1 MPQISFFHKCHS
13 WVHAPH
19 PPFHFS
25 IPWIDIGFLAEEPPA
40 PLQKAPSRPSVT
52 NILVNPA
59 NESGQDLVISP
70 WAPSSSGQ
78 TPIKKSPDNVVS
90 VECKSPTI
98 DPNLSGQP
106 HPFIYRVQNQ
116 VDFSPPSRLPAT
128 SLSPPMFQLSRQT
141 NATNRANCTPDPFRK
156 ILEAADSNIHQ
167 AESIL
172 SSLGYD
178 GLGISSQVEDE
189 ADPVGLGSDIETNIR
204 RLEKTQAKINAALKT
219 FRNVRNLQS
228 PHPGGVDSSFCN
240 TGGSNGFCNLGEVWP
255 SLCSLGEIFEYS
267 LC

>member
-59 NESGQDLVISP
+59 NQSGQDLVISP
-70 WAPSSSGQ
+70 WAPSSSTGQ

-128 SLSPPMFQLSRQT
+128 SLSPPMFHLT
-141 NATNRANCTPDPFRK
+141 LTYDHLTLTYDHLTLNYDHLTLTYDHLTLTYDHLTLTYDP
-156 ILEAADSNIHQ
+156 LT
-167 AESIL
+167 L
-172 SSLGYD
+172 TYD
-178 GLGISSQVEDE
+178 HLT
-189 ADPVGLGSDIETNIR
+189 LT
-204 RLEKTQAKINAALKT
+204 
-219 FRNVRNLQS
+219 
-228 PHPGGVDSSFCN
+228 
-240 TGGSNGFCNLGEVWP
+240 
-255 SLCSLGEIFEYS
+255 
-267 LC
+267 

>member
-1 MPQISFFHKCHS
+1 M
-13 WVHAPH
+13 HAPNH
-19 PPFHFS
+19 PPPFHFS
-25 IPWIDIGFLAEEPPA
+25 ISWIDIGFLPGEPLASP
-40 PLQKAPSRPSVT
+40 QKTPSRPSVT

-59 NESGQDLVISP
+59 NQSGQDLIISP
-70 WAPSSSGQ
+70 WAPTGQ

-90 VECKSPTI
+90 VECKSPTTL

-116 VDFSPPSRLPAT
+116 VDFSPPTRLPGT

-141 NATNRANCTPDPFRK
+141 NATPRPNCTPDPFRK

-189 ADPVGLGSDIETNIR
+189 ADPVGLGSDIETNIISSH
-204 RLEKTQAKINAALKT
+204 ENAAALKKI
-219 FRNVRNLQS
+219 
-228 PHPGGVDSSFCN
+228 PSS
-240 TGGSNGFCNLGEVWP
+240 GSSCRA
-255 SLCSLGEIFEYS
+255 
-267 LC
+267 